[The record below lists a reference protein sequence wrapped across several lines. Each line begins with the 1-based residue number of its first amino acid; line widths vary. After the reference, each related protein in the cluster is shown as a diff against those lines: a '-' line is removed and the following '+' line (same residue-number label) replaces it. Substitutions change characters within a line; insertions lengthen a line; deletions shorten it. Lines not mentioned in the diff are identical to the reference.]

1 MQEIFEKAICFLEE
15 KLNNS
20 ASIDAVEKKYRL
32 EHSLRVANIACF
44 IAKREG
50 QDVFITTLAAILHD
64 VGKFDT
70 EENIEHGRV
79 SADVALVFLKTLGI
93 SKKQMDDVH
102 FCIASHVDG
111 YAGYEYENI
120 AEADTVSDAD
130 NIDRF
135 GVYRIYQKLAWDN
148 VEALPALEGA
158 EKYSIIAEKTERFRD
173 ANTLSTSTANEMFR
187 KNLDIQID
195 FFKNLAEEL
204 KQTDCSVLCP

>member
-1 MQEIFEKAICFLEE
+1 MQEVLEKAICFLEE

-20 ASIDAVEKKYRL
+20 TSIDAVEKKYRL
-32 EHSLRVANIACF
+32 EHSLRVANIACS
-44 IAKREG
+44 IAKKEG

-79 SADVALVFLKTLGI
+79 SADVALVFLKTLNI
-93 SKKQMDDVH
+93 SKKQLDDIH

-111 YAGYEYENI
+111 CAGYEYENI
-120 AEADTVSDAD
+120 PEADTVSDAD

-135 GVYRIYQKLAWDN
+135 GVYRIYQQLTWDN
-148 VEALPALEGA
+148 VEALPALECA
-158 EKYSIIAEKTERFRD
+158 EKYSIIAEKTERFRE

-187 KNLDIQID
+187 KNLDIQIG
-195 FFKNLAEEL
+195 FYKNLAEEL
-204 KQTDCSVLCP
+204 KQTECAVLCP